1 LSTLEEQRSD
11 PRRANRFQ
19 QNAAEAWANRIVDSE
34 LRHKLVSL
42 FWEAIHTHGAA
53 VGLRDGTESGGV
65 PFMSHLSQL
74 RLHLNAIGPDA
85 VTLPASVRT
94 VVKLLVERYQT
105 ARDSD

>member
-1 LSTLEEQRSD
+1 
-11 PRRANRFQ
+11 
-19 QNAAEAWANRIVDSE
+19 
-34 LRHKLVSL
+34 
-42 FWEAIHTHGAA
+42 
-53 VGLRDGTESGGV
+53 
-65 PFMSHLSQL
+65 MSHLSQL